1 MELDSIP
8 QSVRDRLEQIGTADL
23 VVGLLSS
30 GNGHSGESA
39 SPMREEIRQALKAG
53 LGKLRAVIIQD
64 GQTAPEPAGE
74 GESQV
79 VFSWSLIGPDRA
91 TAPAQS
97 FSDALQSMFAASQKL
112 EARACCVIA
121 SDLQNV
127 TSGWISGLTQPV
139 LEMDY
144 DLITPRYANHRFEGL
159 LNSSIVYP
167 ITRALYG
174 KRILNPMGPDLGIS
188 GRLVQRMLIANP
200 RARAMGNRLHPV
212 ASLAPTAVCGGLP
225 VGQAFLGARLYPQ
238 VDWTNV
244 SSLLAQV
251 LGPVFLDM
259 ERYAVHWQKTRGS
272 VSVPGF
278 GEPQPV
284 TEETGAVDVKRL
296 VDSFQLGA
304 RDLQEI
310 WGLVMPPT
318 TLLAVR
324 RLSRQAPDQ
333 FRIPD
338 ELWVRIVYDFALG
351 HRLRTIS
358 RDHLLRAMTPLYL
371 GWVASYALE
380 LEAAGPAVVERRRE
394 SLCEAYESLKPYLVS
409 RWRWPDR
416 FNP

>member
-8 QSVRDRLEQIGTADL
+8 QSVRERLDQIGTADL
-23 VVGLLSS
+23 VVGLLS
-30 GNGHSGESA
+30 NGTGPGGESVH
-39 SPMREEIRQALKAG
+39 EIHQALKAG
-53 LGKLRAVIIQD
+53 FGKLRAVIIQD
-64 GQTAPEPAGE
+64 GESALEPVE
-74 GESQV
+74 ESESQIV
-79 VFSWSLIGPDRA
+79 LSWNLIGPERA
-91 TAPAQS
+91 TSPAPS
-97 FSDALQSMFAASQKL
+97 ISDAFQLMFTASQKL
-112 EARACCVIA
+112 EARACCVVA

-144 DLITPRYANHRFEGL
+144 GLVTPRYTNQRFEGL
-159 LNSSIVYP
+159 LNTGIVYP

-174 KRILNPMGPDLGIS
+174 KRIYNPMGPDLGIS
-188 GRLVQRMLIANP
+188 GPLVQQMLAADP
-200 RARAMGNRLHPV
+200 KAKATGNRIHPV
-212 ASLAPTAVCGGLP
+212 ASLAPTAICGGMT
-225 VGQAFLGARLYPQ
+225 VGQAYLGARVYPP
-238 VDWTNV
+238 VDWTNA

-251 LGPVFLDM
+251 LGSVFLDM

-272 VSVPGF
+272 VSVPDF
-278 GEPQPV
+278 GEPNTV

-310 WGLVMPPT
+310 WSLVLPPT
-318 TLLAVR
+318 TLMEVR

-333 FRIPD
+333 FRMPD

-371 GWVASYALE
+371 GWVASFALE
-380 LEAAGPAVVERRRE
+380 LETAGPGVVERRRE
-394 SLCEAYESLKPYLVS
+394 RLCEAYESQKPYLVS

>member
-1 MELDSIP
+1 MDLDSIP
-8 QSVRDRLEQIGTADL
+8 QSVREQLDQIGTADL
-23 VVGLLSS
+23 VVGLLSKV
-30 GNGHSGESA
+30 NGQGGESVT
-39 SPMREEIRQALKAG
+39 EIRQALKAG
-53 LGKLRAVIIQD
+53 FGKLRAVIIQD
-64 GQTAPEPAGE
+64 GQTAPEPAEE

-79 VFSWSLIGPDRA
+79 VLSWGLVGPDRA

-97 FSDALQSMFAASQKL
+97 ISDALQLMFAASQKL
-112 EARACCVIA
+112 KARACCVVA
-121 SDLQNV
+121 SDLQTV
-127 TSGWISGLTQPV
+127 TSGWISGLTQPL

-144 DLITPRYANHRFEGL
+144 DLVTPRYANHRFEGL
-159 LNSSIVYP
+159 LNTSIVSP

-174 KRILNPMGPDLGIS
+174 KRIHNPTGPDLGIS
-188 GRLVQRMLIANP
+188 GRLIQRMLIADP
-200 RARAMGNRLHPV
+200 KAKAMGNRLHPI
-212 ASLAPTAVCGGLP
+212 ASLASTAVCSGLP
-225 VGQAFLGARLYPQ
+225 VGQTFLGPRLYPP

-272 VSVPGF
+272 VSVPDF
-278 GEPQPV
+278 GQPQAV

-318 TLLAVR
+318 TLMEVR
-324 RLSRQAPDQ
+324 RLSRLAPDP
-333 FRIPD
+333 FRMPD
-338 ELWVRIVYDFALG
+338 ELWVRIIYDFALG
-351 HRLRTIS
+351 HRLRTIN

-371 GWVASYALE
+371 GWVASFAFE

-394 SLCEAYESLKPYLVS
+394 NLCEAYESQKPYLVS

>member
-1 MELDSIP
+1 VELDSIP
-8 QSVRDRLEQIGTADL
+8 QSVRERLEQIGTADL

-30 GNGHSGESA
+30 GNVQSGGSV
-39 SPMREEIRQALKAG
+39 PGIRDALKDG
-53 LGKLRAVIIQD
+53 FGKFRAVIIHD
-64 GQTAPEPAGE
+64 GQTAPEPVDP
-74 GESQV
+74 GESLV
-79 VFSWSLIGPDRA
+79 VLSWNLIGSDRA

-97 FSDALQSMFAASQKL
+97 ISNAFQLVFAASQTL
-112 EARACCVIA
+112 EARACCVVA

-127 TSGWISGLTQPV
+127 TSKWISGLTQPV

-144 DLITPRYANHRFEGL
+144 DLITPRYANQKFEGL

-174 KRILNPMGPDLGIS
+174 KRIHNPMGPDLGVS
-188 GRLVQRMLIANP
+188 GRLIQRMIVADP
-200 RARAMGNRLHPV
+200 RAKATGNRIHPV
-212 ASLAPTAVCGGLP
+212 ASLAPTAVCGGLS
-225 VGQAFLGARLYPQ
+225 VGQAYLGPRVYPPI
-238 VDWTNV
+238 DWTNL
-244 SSLLAQV
+244 SSVLAQV

-272 VSVPGF
+272 VSVPDF
-278 GEPQPV
+278 GEPQTI

-310 WGLVMPPT
+310 WGLVLPPT
-318 TLLAVR
+318 TLMEVR

-333 FRIPD
+333 FRMPD

-351 HRLRTIS
+351 HHLRTIN

-371 GWVASYALE
+371 GRVASYALE
-380 LEAAGPAVVERRRE
+380 LEAAGPGVVESRRE
-394 SLCEAYESLKPYLVS
+394 RLCEAYESLKPYLVS

>member
-1 MELDSIP
+1 VELDSIP
-8 QSVRDRLEQIGTADL
+8 QSVRERLDQIGTADL
-23 VVGLLSS
+23 VVGLLS
-30 GNGHSGESA
+30 NGTGTGGESVH
-39 SPMREEIRQALKAG
+39 EIHQTLKAG
-53 LGKLRAVIIQD
+53 FGKLRAVIIQD
-64 GQTAPEPAGE
+64 GQAAPEPVE
-74 GESQV
+74 ESESQIV
-79 VFSWSLIGPDRA
+79 LSWNLIGPERA
-91 TAPAQS
+91 TSPAPS
-97 FSDALQSMFAASQKL
+97 ISDAFQLMFTASQKL
-112 EARACCVIA
+112 EARACCVVA

-144 DLITPRYANHRFEGL
+144 GLVTPRYTNHRFEGL
-159 LNSSIVYP
+159 LNTGIVYP

-174 KRILNPMGPDLGIS
+174 KRIYNPMGPDLGIS
-188 GRLVQRMLIANP
+188 GHLIQQMLAADP
-200 RARAMGNRLHPV
+200 KAKATGNRIHPV
-212 ASLAPTAVCGGLP
+212 ASLAPTAICGGLA
-225 VGQAFLGARLYPQ
+225 VGQAYLGARVYPP
-238 VDWTNV
+238 VDWTNA

-251 LGPVFLDM
+251 LGSVFLDM

-272 VSVPGF
+272 VSVPDF
-278 GEPQPV
+278 GEPNTV

-310 WGLVMPPT
+310 WSLVLPPM
-318 TLLAVR
+318 TLMEVR

-333 FRIPD
+333 FRMPD

-371 GWVASYALE
+371 GWVASFALE
-380 LEAAGPAVVERRRE
+380 LETAGPGVVERRRE
-394 SLCEAYESLKPYLVS
+394 RLCEAYESQKPYLVS

>member
-1 MELDSIP
+1 VELDSIP
-8 QSVRDRLEQIGTADL
+8 QSVRERLDQIGTADL
-23 VVGLLSS
+23 VVGLLS
-30 GNGHSGESA
+30 NGTGPGGESVH
-39 SPMREEIRQALKAG
+39 EIHQALKAG
-53 LGKLRAVIIQD
+53 FGKLRAVIIQD
-64 GQTAPEPAGE
+64 GESALEPVE
-74 GESQV
+74 ESESQIV
-79 VFSWSLIGPDRA
+79 LSWNLIGPERA
-91 TAPAQS
+91 TSPAPS
-97 FSDALQSMFAASQKL
+97 ISDAFQLMFTASQKL
-112 EARACCVIA
+112 EARACCVVA

-144 DLITPRYANHRFEGL
+144 GLVTPRYTNQRFEGL
-159 LNSSIVYP
+159 LNTGIVYP

-174 KRILNPMGPDLGIS
+174 KRIYNPMGPDLGIS
-188 GRLVQRMLIANP
+188 GPLVQQMLAADP
-200 RARAMGNRLHPV
+200 KAKATGNRIHPV
-212 ASLAPTAVCGGLP
+212 ASLAPTAICGGMT
-225 VGQAFLGARLYPQ
+225 VGQAYLGARVYPP
-238 VDWTNV
+238 VDWTNA

-251 LGPVFLDM
+251 LGSVFLDM

-272 VSVPGF
+272 VSVPDF
-278 GEPQPV
+278 GEPNTV

-310 WGLVMPPT
+310 WSLVLPPT
-318 TLLAVR
+318 TLMEVR

-333 FRIPD
+333 FRMPD

-371 GWVASYALE
+371 GWVASFALE
-380 LEAAGPAVVERRRE
+380 LETAGPGVVERRRE
-394 SLCEAYESLKPYLVS
+394 RLCEAYESQKPYLVS